1 MRISIRVD
9 SAEAMAFVKNLE
21 PNILAAVRIGLVD
34 FMDIVRNRVVRK
46 LSGEVLRVRTSRLR
60 DSIHSTVQKMPWGF
74 LGKVGTNVKYAAIHE
89 YGGTIHHP
97 GRAGGIKETFRQ
109 RKGVITG
116 RKETFFKPIKPYT
129 IKMQERSY
137 LRSSLAELS
146 PKAPEII
153 LAHVERAL
161 KNA

>member
-1 MRISIRVD
+1 MRISVKVD

-34 FMDIVRNRVVRK
+34 FMDRVRNRVVRK
-46 LSGEVLRVRTSRLR
+46 LSGEVLRVRTGRLR
-60 DSIHSTVQKMPWGF
+60 QSIHSTVQKMPWGF
-74 LGKVGTNVKYAAIHE
+74 LGKVGTNVKYASIHE
-89 YGGTIHHP
+89 YGGTIVLP
-97 GRAGGIKETFRQ
+97 VIYPVKAQALRWFVGGKPVFAMRAKAHAIRM
-109 RKGVITG
+109 
-116 RKETFFKPIKPYT
+116 P
-129 IKMQERSY
+129 ERSY

-153 LAHVERAL
+153 LAHVERSL

>member
-46 LSGEVLRVRTSRLR
+46 LSGEVLRVRTGRLR
-60 DSIHSTVQKMPWGF
+60 QSIHSTVQKMPWGF
-74 LGKVGTNVKYAAIHE
+74 LGKVGTNVKYASIHE
-89 YGGTIHHP
+89 YGGTIVLP
-97 GRAGGIKETFRQ
+97 VIYPVKAQALRWFVGGKPVFAMRAKAHAIRM
-109 RKGVITG
+109 
-116 RKETFFKPIKPYT
+116 P
-129 IKMQERSY
+129 ERSY